1 MAGTHL
7 TSRPHVSWEEFPGE
21 EEREGLD
28 PQLDGDDEETGGEEA
43 RHLEAED
50 VLHQTLPAGD
60 EVGEGGE
67 EEETEDGEDEGGEV
81 HGPSGECHQDP
92 GQTQRGK

>member
-1 MAGTHL
+1 MLRPHL
-7 TSRPHVSWEEFPGE
+7 TSGPHVSREEFPGE
-21 EEREGLD
+21 KEWEGLH

-43 RHLEAED
+43 GHPEAEH
-50 VLHQTLPAGD
+50 VLHQPLPAGD

-67 EEETEDGEDEGGEV
+67 EEEAEDGEEERGEV

-92 GQTQRGK
+92 GQAE